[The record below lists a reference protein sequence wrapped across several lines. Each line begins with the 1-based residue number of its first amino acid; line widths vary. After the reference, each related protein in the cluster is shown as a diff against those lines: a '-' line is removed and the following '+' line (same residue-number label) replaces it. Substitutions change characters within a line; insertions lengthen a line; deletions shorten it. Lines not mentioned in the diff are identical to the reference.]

1 MKTADLEPDAC
12 GSVRL
17 FGAGKV
23 HIQFFSA
30 SGLKTVVPPIDGK
43 DFSTSCE
50 IFFRRIF
57 TAGDYAKLPPS
68 SRAIIDCSTGPKLL
82 VTPPGWWLVQEALD
96 ATTSC
101 GIRRCFSSKSGAS
114 DFELACS
121 DSFAFKDKLLSA
133 MRG

>member
-1 MKTADLEPDAC
+1 MKKNMQPDAYSKIWSFVFPPNSADIVRSPDCEKLEQPFFFGGSATMKTAAFEPDAC

-17 FGAGKV
+17 FVAGKV

-57 TAGDYAKLPPS
+57 TAGEYAKLPPS
-68 SRAIIDCSTGPKLL
+68 FR
-82 VTPPGWWLVQEALD
+82 
-96 ATTSC
+96 
-101 GIRRCFSSKSGAS
+101 
-114 DFELACS
+114 ELS
-121 DSFAFKDKLLSA
+121 
-133 MRG
+133 